1 MSWIKI
7 DDQFADHPKVLQ
19 AGPLAS
25 WMYVCGL
32 TYAGRY
38 LTDGFIPAGQVR
50 KLADVDNATKEE
62 KHNMREKTV
71 YLSVCMTPQQLAKL
85 SELAKRTERTKGAVL
100 RLLIDGTSV
109 EELERLA
116 TRGPA
121 RAEGGASS

>member
-1 MSWIKI
+1 
-7 DDQFADHPKVLQ
+7 
-19 AGPLAS
+19 
-25 WMYVCGL
+25 
-32 TYAGRY
+32 
-38 LTDGFIPAGQVR
+38 
-50 KLADVDNATKEE
+50 
-62 KHNMREKTV
+62 MREKTV

-121 RAEGGASS
+121 RKALWGNVSMAPTGSEK